1 MCLYT
6 DLQICGEVMEGLSN
20 MEYYY
25 TPSFSFLG
33 LPEGVKDDITTPIII
48 AVLILAAVAAVGAA
62 GVFVYKKRSG
72 E

>member
-1 MCLYT
+1 
-6 DLQICGEVMEGLSN
+6 